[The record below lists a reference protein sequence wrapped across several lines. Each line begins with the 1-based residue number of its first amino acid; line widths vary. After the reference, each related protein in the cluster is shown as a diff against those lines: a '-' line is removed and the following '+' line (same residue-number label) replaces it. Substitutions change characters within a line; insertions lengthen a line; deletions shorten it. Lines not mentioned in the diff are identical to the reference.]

1 MKIKAG
7 TGMTE
12 NLKKVDRTLL
22 ELLTGV
28 LIFGIVCQIAGLPFP
43 IQKGKY
49 AIGLWLGIL
58 LAGLCAFHMW
68 RSLNKAFLRDSK
80 SAARLM
86 AGGYVVRYL
95 VTGVFLLVL
104 YFTNAG
110 YVLAGFL
117 GVMGLKAAAYLQPV
131 THKFY
136 NWIFHETDPI
146 PQPVCEEDGETSD
159 GMDE

>member
-1 MKIKAG
+1 
-7 TGMTE
+7 MTE
-12 NLKKVDRTLL
+12 KLKKVDRTLL
-22 ELLTGV
+22 ELLTGI
-28 LIFGIVCQIAGLPFP
+28 LIFGIICQAAGILFP

-49 AIGLWLGIL
+49 AMGLWPGIL
-58 LAGLCAFHMW
+58 LAGFCAFHMW
-68 RSLNKAFLRDSK
+68 RSLNKAFLCDAK

-95 VTGVFLLVL
+95 FTGIFLLLL
-104 YFTNAG
+104 YFTDAG

-136 NWIFHETDPI
+136 NWILHETDPI
-146 PQPVCEEDGETSD
+146 PQPISEEDGKASD